1 MPAPS
6 SMEIVSKLGDLLRR
20 RSSSSIGAAQLEAA
34 HKEHNKDGLTPLH
47 VAVASGS
54 IPVCEELLKAG
65 APINAYTF
73 RLAFCMHLNGR
84 ALTCGHWVKRGKT
97 GKFERLQETDLST
110 LHLAVSVLIDRCSPC
125 HSNKGV
131 DTSLI
136 RFLIDNG
143 SDVDALDGRGRTAL
157 QMAVSGS
164 LYEVVEMLASSSAQ
178 IPATA
183 LHLATNRED
192 VKMVRLLVKL
202 GANLDARQMNGQGI
216 GWTPLCLAARA
227 GAVDV
232 IRELVASRANVHAI
246 SANGKSAL
254 EIATINRNEEAVRRC
269 SKFFT
274 SRWYRQCLR
283 SRCATGCQRR
293 RTSILFLLLCHR
305 RCSRR
310 SRPLATHN
318 TDTWAVKM
326 SHCCMPLRPSR
337 SRAAGRGVTAPPS
350 ALRQRSHAS
359 AASRTSRSTS
369 APTSF
374 GLIDL
379 QPSLPPS
386 AQWRSESLRERE
398 KRHES
403 VKLPGCTGCPMF

>member
-254 EIATINRNEEAVRRC
+254 EIATINRKRG
-269 SKFFT
+269 S
-274 SRWYRQCLR
+274 
-283 SRCATGCQRR
+283 CQ
-293 RTSILFLLLCHR
+293 TVLEILHIEMVSSVLEIAMRHGLPTTPHLN
-305 RCSRR
+305 
-310 SRPLATHN
+310 P
-318 TDTWAVKM
+318 V
-326 SHCCMPLRPSR
+326 
-337 SRAAGRGVTAPPS
+337 
-350 ALRQRSHAS
+350 
-359 AASRTSRSTS
+359 S
-369 APTSF
+369 APLPPPMFT
-374 GLIDL
+374 
-379 QPSLPPS
+379 SLPPPCDTQYGHVGSEDVSLLHAAPPEPLARRRPRRHRAAKCVEAEIARQRRFEDLALDIRTDFVRPDRS
-386 AQWRSESLRERE
+386 ATVPAAQRAVEE
-398 KRHES
+398 
-403 VKLPGCTGCPMF
+403 